1 MIIVIVRPNMIIV
14 YHEMSFFLK
23 NYFPLHVSYY
33 KQQVFGNFYFFHQIH
48 LCVNTSPLT
57 NYEFV
62 IIWNSLN
69 KLISRYSR
77 SNQLDPSARSVSGIA
92 CVISSVAHL
101 RIIAASWQ
109 ILRFS
114 GKLYLPADVHHSLL
128 IYYFERGWSA
138 AQSMRSPSINE
149 EITSSPYC

>member
-1 MIIVIVRPNMIIV
+1 MIIVIVRPNTIIV
-14 YHEMSFFLK
+14 YHEMNFFLK
-23 NYFPLHVSYY
+23 NTYRTINSISIRQFLLFPSNIFV
-33 KQQVFGNFYFFHQIH
+33 
-48 LCVNTSPLT
+48 LT

-77 SNQLDPSARSVSGIA
+77 SNQLDPSARSVSGVA

-128 IYYFERGWSA
+128 IYCFERGWSA